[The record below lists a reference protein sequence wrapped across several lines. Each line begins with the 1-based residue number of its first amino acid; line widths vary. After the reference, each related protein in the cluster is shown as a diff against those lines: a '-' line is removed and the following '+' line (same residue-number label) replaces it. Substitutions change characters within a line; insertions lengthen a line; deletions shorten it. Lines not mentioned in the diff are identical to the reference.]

1 MIAQSVADI
10 LGRHVRLAVE
20 DIDHDFALLY
30 PGIHLFDNCDLEALA
45 DAAARLRPIL
55 MTSFSFILG
64 VAPLAVATGAGA
76 EMRQS
81 LGTAVLFGMLGVTC
95 FGLLFTPAFYTFIR
109 KLGRRQYAGG
119 VSDVGA
125 HSTSN
130 EALPQTDEGVFR
142 AVAPIAGS

>member
-1 MIAQSVADI
+1 
-10 LGRHVRLAVE
+10 
-20 DIDHDFALLY
+20 
-30 PGIHLFDNCDLEALA
+30 
-45 DAAARLRPIL
+45 

-109 KLGRRQYAGG
+109 KLGRKEYPGG
-119 VSDVGA
+119 LPRRTHGPIVGQA
-125 HSTSN
+125 
-130 EALPQTDEGVFR
+130 
-142 AVAPIAGS
+142 